1 MQNGIESINYE
12 QSVNFK
18 ESPAYYSG
26 FHDALVKVLEAIH
39 KREDDL
45 GFKGKT
51 SEDEITPYLY
61 LREEVYRIY
70 KECM

>member
-1 MQNGIESINYE
+1 M
-12 QSVNFK
+12 
-18 ESPAYYSG
+18 
-26 FHDALVKVLEAIH
+26 LEAIH